1 MLRYLKRTTD
11 YTLVYQYD
19 SGEIHLEAWADSDY
33 AGEIDTRKSTSRFCV
48 KVNSSGAVSW
58 PSKLQQTLATS
69 TVEAKTNATSECVKE
84 TIHFRGLLA
93 FLAYNQPSA
102 TTIWSDNQASIAISG
117 NASFCK
123 SRTIRVG
130 VEGNANSSRSRIDG
144 HGTAE
149 FWVDDSA
156 GRERHLK
163 LKDASYVPSYSHNL
177 VTVSNLNTNGAV
189 ATKTRRGSR

>member
-123 SRTIRVG
+123 SRTKRFAVKVAFKQEVQTRNKG
-130 VEGNANSSRSRIDG
+130 M
-144 HGTAE
+144 
-149 FWVDDSA
+149 
-156 GRERHLK
+156 LK
-163 LKDASYVPSYSHNL
+163 YVPSESSSSDILTKSLGKSKTESFEGDLLGTNSSFNL
-177 VTVSNLNTNGAV
+177 KRQA
-189 ATKTRRGSR
+189 